1 MIAKRSTK
9 GLMGAAIFAVNF
21 GLPHAPAWS
30 QSQTDQVALLEGEIS
45 ALEEEISASEAAEAN
60 YSGGVLKAISTLN
73 TETLRLTQS
82 VLQARK
88 VAEETGAPIEITIPA
103 VQPDPELAESI
114 LADLQAQQAIVDTAR
129 EEAAGS
135 TGLVAAMAMTR
146 YETER
151 LTLSQLRQSW
161 YRAAYGIAFP
171 MTGEPTSPVV
181 RPDTATEVDI
191 DSNAAAEV
199 SPPAWAN
206 SDFPEIDYTA
216 AVFEQLNDEGFDLVG
231 WWGVQRSR
239 AAIDDSPQVFALN
252 VSDWPEGFAMSHPS
266 LQAACIEKE
275 PRVIYNADSY
285 LMTDFNSNTL
295 PVTVRI
301 GDAEAR
307 RERWSKLTSSKGAGL
322 FGAEAVRFMVSLM
335 EEEKLFLRLEEKNGK
350 SHDLTVKLEGAAS
363 VFKAVA
369 DACQV
374 SLLDLGPDDY
384 RAIQALLNAGGYD
397 AGTPDGQW
405 GPGSRAAMLR
415 YQAAEGL
422 EETGTP
428 NESTLE
434 RMGVSLGD
442 S

>member
-1 MIAKRSTK
+1 MIAKRSAK
-9 GLMGAAIFAVNF
+9 SFLGAAIFAVNV

-30 QSQTDQVALLEGEIS
+30 QSQTNQVALLEAEIT
-45 ALEEEISASEAAEAN
+45 ALEEEISGSEAAEAK
-60 YSGGVLKAISTLN
+60 YSGGVLGAISALN

-88 VAEETGAPIEITIPA
+88 VAEEAGAPIEIKVPA
-103 VQPDPELAESI
+103 VQPDPKLAESI
-114 LADLQAQQAIVDTAR
+114 LADLQAQQAVVDTAR

-161 YRAAYGIAFP
+161 YRATYGIAFP
-171 MTGEPTSPVV
+171 MTGEPTNPVV
-181 RPDTATEVDI
+181 RPNTAA
-191 DSNAAAEV
+191 DSETGAEV
-199 SPPAWAN
+199 SVPTWADA
-206 SDFPEIDYTA
+206 DFPEIDYSA
-216 AVFEQLNDEGFDLVG
+216 AVFEQLNNEGFDLVG

-239 AAIDDSPQVFALN
+239 AAIDDSPQIFALN
-252 VSDWPEGFAMSHPS
+252 ISDWPEGFAMSHPS
-266 LQAACIEKE
+266 LQAACIENE

-322 FGAEAVRFMVSLM
+322 FGAEAVRFMANLL
-335 EEEKLFLRLEEKNGK
+335 EEEQVFLRLEETNGK
-350 SHDLTVKLEGAAS
+350 SHDLTVKLQGASS
-363 VFKAVA
+363 VFAAVA
-369 DACQV
+369 DACKV
-374 SLLDLGPDDY
+374 SLLDLGPDDF
-384 RAIQALLNAGGYD
+384 RAIQTMLNAGGYD
-397 AGTPDGQW
+397 AGTPDGKW
-405 GPGSRAAMLR
+405 GAGSRAAMLR
-415 YQAAEGL
+415 YQASEGL

-428 NESTLE
+428 NEETLE
-434 RMGVSLGD
+434 RMGVSLGET
-442 S
+442 